1 MSVRLR
7 LAFELQEQFQFAA
20 RHHEN
25 TVFDGE
31 RLWVEVG
38 LADIVRFE
46 TRDKT
51 MASCAGEG
59 DGLDLDGIAG
69 DLLLREG

>member
-1 MSVRLR
+1 M
-7 LAFELQEQFQFAA
+7 QEQFQFAVP
-20 RHHEN
+20 HHEN

-46 TRDKT
+46 TQGKT

-59 DGLDLDGIAG
+59 DGLDHDGIAE

>member
-1 MSVRLR
+1 M
-7 LAFELQEQFQFAA
+7 QEQFQFAVP
-20 RHHEN
+20 HHEN

-46 TRDKT
+46 TQGKT
-51 MASCAGEG
+51 MASRAG
-59 DGLDLDGIAG
+59 DGRDHDGITG